1 MSMPTG
7 RSEKRTPVELA
18 VLLSSLNER
27 PFKERAFT
35 ENVSSRGLRAITKRM
50 WQPGTRLLVSFDGR
64 SFLDRRASSIVNG
77 WRTRGLLWGLHC
89 WRGCSNRTIDSLKL
103 LFTFVC

>member
-1 MSMPTG
+1 MTMPTG

-18 VLLSSLNER
+18 VLLSGLNER

-50 WQPGTRLLVSFDGR
+50 WQPGDRLMVSFDTEP
-64 SFLDRRASSIVNG
+64 IP
-77 WRTRGLLWGLHC
+77 GLARVAYCQRLANKKFAVGVAVSA
-89 WRGCSNRTIDSLKL
+89 RVQSDD
-103 LFTFVC
+103 